1 MHELLFRHQRALT
14 DDDLR
19 RYATDLGLDVA
30 RFDLDRAGVGGR
42 VRQDVESGMASGEV
56 RGTPA
61 LFIDDAVH
69 REAYD
74 AATLREA
81 VAR

>member
-1 MHELLFRHQRALT
+1 
-14 DDDLR
+14 
-19 RYATDLGLDVA
+19 
-30 RFDLDRAGVGGR
+30 
-42 VRQDVESGMASGEV
+42 MASGKV